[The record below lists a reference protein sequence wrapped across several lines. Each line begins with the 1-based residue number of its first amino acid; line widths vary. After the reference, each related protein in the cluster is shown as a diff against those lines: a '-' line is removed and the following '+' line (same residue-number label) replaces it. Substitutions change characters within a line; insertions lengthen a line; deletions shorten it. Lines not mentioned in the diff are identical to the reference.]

1 MASETLF
8 RSRPEKTTVDEN
20 AVSQLI
26 RRRLNPT
33 EDEKPKKQKPVRFT
47 WEGFR
52 DLAMGVLDTDIFSP
66 IRRARIQELIEEND
80 TPKEKDYID
89 FFGDIEKGYYKGA
102 QKLGYSFGDLIT
114 SGIDLTVGQVFDTE
128 LTEKL
133 NEAYEKNELADPE
146 TLIGELVKITT
157 QYGLPGSAGF
167 KIIQRAKKFLGIRR
181 LTGLS
186 KKASIAKGAGKI
198 SNIATKVGT
207 LGASIGAMDFLG
219 SDPDRDIPAF
229 FMKPEK
235 TEGLTGKELAAAN
248 FKNRLRFGAEG
259 TLIGAG

>member
-114 SGIDLTVGQVFDTE
+114 SGIDLTVGQVFDTD
-128 LTEKL
+128 T
-133 NEAYEKNELADPE
+133 YR
-146 TLIGELVKITT
+146 KI
-157 QYGLPGSAGF
+157 
-167 KIIQRAKKFLGIRR
+167 K
-181 LTGLS
+181 
-186 KKASIAKGAGKI
+186 
-198 SNIATKVGT
+198 
-207 LGASIGAMDFLG
+207 
-219 SDPDRDIPAF
+219 
-229 FMKPEK
+229 
-235 TEGLTGKELAAAN
+235 
-248 FKNRLRFGAEG
+248 
-259 TLIGAG
+259 